1 MVKRKNIKHFK
12 KIKNNKRKIRQKSN
26 PNSQQKASSEISQTK
41 NNVEIMLDQY
51 QENLYEEKIF
61 LYEEVEEKKEN
72 LIVNE
77 TEANN
82 EQHFHNDE
90 VHQENNVNQ
99 EEEGNIPYMNNIDED
114 VFEFNILEKC
124 NQPNYEEEGQHSDSE
139 LNIQNLQSLSFNCS
153 KEHNVVNNSSHKTKE
168 DQNAGQKDKPMI
180 NKDKEI
186 VDK

>member
-1 MVKRKNIKHFK
+1 MAKRKNIKHFK
-12 KIKNNKRKIRQKSN
+12 KIKKNKGKIRQKSN
-26 PNSQQKASSEISQTK
+26 LNSKQKASSEINQTK

-51 QENLYEEKIF
+51 QENLYEDKIF
-61 LYEEVEEKKEN
+61 LYEEEEKKEN

-82 EQHFHNDE
+82 ELNSHNDE

-99 EEEGNIPYMNNIDED
+99 EEEGNIPYINNIDED

-139 LNIQNLQSLSFNCS
+139 LNIQNLQGLSFNCS
-153 KEHNVVNNSSHKTKE
+153 KEHKHVNSSSHKTKE

>member
-12 KIKNNKRKIRQKSN
+12 KIKKNKGKIRQKSN
-26 PNSQQKASSEISQTK
+26 LNSQQKASSEISQTK

-51 QENLYEEKIF
+51 QENLYKEKIF
-61 LYEEVEEKKEN
+61 LYEEEEEKKEN

-82 EQHFHNDE
+82 EQNSHNDE
-90 VHQENNVNQ
+90 VNQENNVNQ
-99 EEEGNIPYMNNIDED
+99 EEEENIPYMNNIDED
-114 VFEFNILEKC
+114 VFEFNILEKY
-124 NQPNYEEEGQHSDSE
+124 NQPNYEEEDQHSYSE

-168 DQNAGQKDKPMI
+168 DKNDGPKDKPMI
-180 NKDKEI
+180 SKDSEI
-186 VDK
+186 IDK